1 MILDTILE
9 NRAHQ
14 VAASQ
19 KKCPVKILAARAGAH
34 ARSHPT
40 ADFAGAL
47 RGGGLSVIAEIK
59 RASPSKGLIRQDFDP
74 VAIARE
80 YEAAGA
86 ACLSVLTEETYFRG
100 SGDYLKA
107 VRQAVN
113 LPLLRKDFII
123 NAWQVYESCLLGA
136 DAILLIASVLDAK
149 TLARLIE
156 TAGALDMQC
165 LVEAHTPD
173 QLQKALGAGA
183 RMVGVN
189 NRDLRDFSVD
199 FTRAERL
206 RTMVPRDV
214 VFVAESG
221 VSGAADMRRLHAV
234 GANAVL
240 MGEILMRAPSPG
252 ARLKELREA
261 ADED

>member
-9 NRAHQ
+9 NRARQ
-14 VAASQ
+14 VAALQ
-19 KKCPVKILAARAGAH
+19 KKCPAQILAARAGAH

-107 VRQAVN
+107 VRQAVK

-123 NAWQVYESCLLGA
+123 NVWQVYESRLLGA

-156 TAGALDMQC
+156 TARELGMQC

-206 RTMVPRDV
+206 RPMVPRDV

-221 VSGAADMRRLHAV
+221 VSDAADMRRLHAA